1 MLHLSPST
9 ILTVNIPSGQLTRGT
24 TQDTLTPLVAPIIE
38 LSNKFG
44 PTVREVINIDD
55 KNENTSAI
63 SNLLQLSNEEL
74 TEHLKNL

>member
-1 MLHLSPST
+1 MLHLSLST

-24 TQDTLTPLVAPIIE
+24 TQDTLTPPVAPIID
-38 LSNKFG
+38 LSKKIG

-63 SNLLQLSNEEL
+63 FNLLQLSNEEL